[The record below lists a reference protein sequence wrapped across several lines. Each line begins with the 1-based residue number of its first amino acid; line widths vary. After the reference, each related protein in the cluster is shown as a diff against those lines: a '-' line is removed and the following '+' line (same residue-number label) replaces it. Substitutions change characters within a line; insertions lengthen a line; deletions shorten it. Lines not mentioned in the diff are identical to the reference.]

1 MAPFT
6 APPLTR
12 ELALANFSA
21 MTRAR
26 ALQPIP
32 FFVSPD
38 DPPSKREIMKG
49 ALALFTERGL
59 DGVTIRDI
67 ATRSGYTNPAIF
79 KFFAGKD
86 ALAEHLFV
94 ECYRE
99 LSRRFAATGQPDGS
113 FRQNLRALLEEF
125 SSVLDHELNAFL
137 FVTDNLRRLWPSVS
151 QRLRGASLLGILG
164 RLVERGRSEGEVPR
178 TIEPRLLV
186 AGIAGTLQQVARLMY
201 FGEFS
206 GSTAARVDGL
216 DALIVKM
223 CS

>member
-1 MAPFT
+1 
-6 APPLTR
+6 
-12 ELALANFSA
+12 

-26 ALQPIP
+26 ALPAIP

-38 DPPSKREIMKG
+38 DPPSKREILKA

-99 LSRRFAATGQPDGS
+99 LSRRFAATAHPDAG
-113 FRQNLRALLEEF
+113 FRTNLRALIEEF
-125 SSVLDHELNAFL
+125 SSVLEDELDAFL
-137 FVTDNLRRLWPSVS
+137 FVTDNVRRLWPSVS
-151 QRLRGASLLGILG
+151 QRLRGASLLGIVG

-186 AGIAGTLQQVARLMY
+186 AGVAGTLQQVARLVY
-201 FGEFS
+201 FGEFT
-206 GSTAARVDGL
+206 GSPAARVDGL
-216 DALIVKM
+216 EALIVKM

>member
-1 MAPFT
+1 
-6 APPLTR
+6 
-12 ELALANFSA
+12 
-21 MTRAR
+21 MTRTQ
-26 ALQPIP
+26 ALPSIP

-38 DPPSKREIMKG
+38 DPPSKREIMKA
-49 ALALFTERGL
+49 ALALYAERGL

-86 ALAEHLFV
+86 ELAERLFV

-99 LSRRFAATGQPDGS
+99 LSRRFAATGHPDRS

-125 SSVLDHELNAFL
+125 SSVLDHELDAFL
-137 FVTDNLRRLWPSVS
+137 FVTDNVRRLWPRVS
-151 QRLRGASLLGILG
+151 RQLRGASLLGIVA
-164 RLVERGRSEGEVPR
+164 RLVERGRSEGELPR
-178 TIEPRLLV
+178 TVESKLLV
-186 AGIAGTLQQVARLMY
+186 AGIAGTLSQVARLVY

-206 GSTAARVDGL
+206 GEATARVDGL
-216 DALIVKM
+216 EALIMKM